1 MQVRIVSLHRHF
13 FEERMKQRALVGQL
27 GAVITQIG
35 FAAKKLSLEVSRAA
49 IAGRTGSAGGANATG
64 DIQKKLDVYSND
76 IMIEAMAGLGIVS
89 AVASEELDDIHVLD
103 STVGAPY
110 VLVTDPLDGSS
121 NTDNAGPVGTIWGL
135 YEANTDNA
143 NTDKAGAAD
152 KTAGVQKIINAEA
165 AIEGIQMRTPV
176 AAGYVLYGSGTVFVY
191 TIGDG
196 VRGFT
201 LDRELGEFILTH
213 PDIRCPEKGK
223 VYSANLARQHEWD
236 PKLQQFLRAL
246 TDPKTNNIRPNA
258 KPYSLRYS
266 GALVNDLHR
275 TLLEGGIFLYPG
287 DPENKNGKLR
297 QVYECAPLAFVV
309 EHAGGRAS
317 SGSGRVLE
325 TPVTALH
332 QRSPLFIG
340 SVREVELCEKFLR
353 GEVSF

>member
-1 MQVRIVSLHRHF
+1 MQARIVSLHRHF
-13 FEERMKQRALVGQL
+13 FEERMKHRHLVGQL

-49 IAGRTGSAGGANATG
+49 IAGRTGSAGAANATG

-135 YEANTDNA
+135 YNA
-143 NTDKAGAAD
+143 STDKADAPEKVEG
-152 KTAGVQKIINAEA
+152 TETTINAEA
-165 AIEGIQMRTPV
+165 AIAGIQMKTPI
-176 AAGYVLYGSGTVFVY
+176 AAGYVLYGSGTIFVY

-196 VRGFT
+196 VHGFT

-213 PDIRCPEKGK
+213 PNIRCPEQGK
-223 VYSANLARQHEWD
+223 VYSANLARQHDWD

-246 TDPKTNNIRPNA
+246 TDPKTNKIRPNA

-309 EHAGGRAS
+309 ENAGGRAS
-317 SGSGRVLE
+317 SGAGRVLE

-340 SVREVELCEKFLR
+340 SIHEVELCEQFLR
-353 GEVSF
+353 GEASF